1 MTEVRTTRAAQAG
14 VKAAQARLAIAQQEL
29 QAAEQAFAD
38 AAAAEAETRF
48 RNVEREVLYE
58 LSIGGMLVRYDD
70 PSDDNRNGENLPRRF
85 REKPGCLVS
94 GEFDRRTPVSDRTM
108 RSIVRSGL
116 AHWVH
121 EPHSP
126 VEMRLTPTG
135 VRRTAGMTR
144 PGTR

>member
-121 EPHSP
+121 EPRCP
-126 VEMRLTPTG
+126 VEMKLTPAGARRMTG
-135 VRRTAGMTR
+135 MLR